1 MECCGDFYPKVSPP
15 RLWLNANLWKRVKSW
30 SVIQRYDVCIQI
42 QKIEGQKSPL
52 LLFTVPQCRGE
63 KDRVPQGDGY
73 YVTQEQ
79 DLLFT

>member
-1 MECCGDFYPKVSPP
+1 M
-15 RLWLNANLWKRVKSW
+15 KSW
-30 SVIQRYDVCIQI
+30 SVIQRNDVFIII

-52 LLFTVPQCRGE
+52 LLFTVPRAERSG
-63 KDRVPQGDGY
+63 PQGDGC